1 MSTTCADAVT
11 RHTVTRRT
19 RAKLALSALLGL
31 ATPFAAADSIPLQM
45 LDPNLQATTY
55 IGVSAGLVQPIGIA
69 FIGAG
74 DALILEKG
82 SGQVKR
88 AINGVVQATPVLDLA
103 VNSASERGLL
113 AIALHPSFPRV
124 PWAYIRWT
132 ESSTGA
138 DTAVVSEVPQLGNRV
153 DRFIWNGS
161 TLVRD
166 FSFTTIRLRARQT
179 DNLPVPGHPEAVNTV
194 ERGNHNGGPLR
205 FGPDGKLYVFTGDL
219 GRRGQMQNLANGP
232 FLTPSFLDDTFGGPA
247 PDSAH
252 LSGVV
257 QRFNDDGSVPLD
269 NPFYGAGTA
278 IGGNVGNTLRT
289 VFSYGHRNGFGMAF
303 DPVGGFLWLTENSDD
318 AFSELNRVIP
328 GMNGGWIQAMGPLS
342 RLAQYKQIE
351 TTEFGSSL
359 QQTRW
364 PPTRIAYTSSLAR
377 SRMVMLPGATYVDPQ
392 FSWRYEVG
400 PSGTAFVRGSAL
412 GAEYD
417 GTLWIG
423 SSRPFAP
430 TGPTGGS
437 LYRLRLT
444 PDRLAVNTSADPR
457 LADKVADNL
466 TKFEATESESLL
478 IGRGFGVTPA
488 IEQGP
493 DGNLYVVSITDGVV
507 YRISRAT
514 TTLRRK

>member
-1 MSTTCADAVT
+1 M
-11 RHTVTRRT
+11 
-19 RAKLALSALLGL
+19 
-31 ATPFAAADSIPLQM
+31 ATPFATADTIPVAM
-45 LDPNLQATTY
+45 LDPNLQVTTY
-55 IGVSAGLVQPIGIA
+55 IGAGLVQPIGIA
-69 FIGAG
+69 FIGAN

-88 AINGVVQATPVLDLA
+88 AINGVLQGTPVLDLA

-113 AIALHPSFPRV
+113 AIALHPSFPVV
-124 PWAYIRWT
+124 PAVYIRWT
-132 ESSTGA
+132 QSSTGA
-138 DTAVVSEVPQLGNRV
+138 DTAVLSEVPQLGNRV
-153 DRFIWNGS
+153 DRFIWGNGRL
-161 TLVRD
+161 TLDPTFKTVFR
-166 FSFTTIRLRARQT
+166 RARQT
-179 DNLPVPGHPEAVNTV
+179 DNLPVPGHADAVNLV
-194 ERGNHNGGPLR
+194 ERGNHNGGPIR

-219 GRRGQMQNLANGP
+219 GRRGQMQNLATGP

-247 PDSAH
+247 PDAAH

-257 QRFNDDGSVPLD
+257 QRFNDDGSTPSD
-269 NPFYGAGTA
+269 NPFFAAGAS
-278 IGGNVGNTLRT
+278 IGGSVGPVVQT

-303 DPVGGFLWLTENSDD
+303 DPVGRFLWLTENSDD
-318 AFSELNRVIP
+318 AFSELNRVVP
-328 GMNGGWIQAMGPLS
+328 GMNGGWIQTMGPLA
-342 RLAQYKQIE
+342 RMAQFKQIE

-359 QQTRW
+359 QQVRY
-364 PPTRIAYTSSLAR
+364 PPTRIAYTPSLAR
-377 SRMVMLPGATYVDPQ
+377 SRMFMLPGATYVDPQ

-444 PDRLAVNTSADPR
+444 PDRLSVNVSADPR

-466 TKFEATESESLL
+466 TKFEPTESESLL
-478 IGRGFGVTPA
+478 IGRGFGVTPS

-514 TTLRRK
+514 AALRRK

>member
-1 MSTTCADAVT
+1 MAA
-11 RHTVTRRT
+11 
-19 RAKLALSALLGL
+19 
-31 ATPFAAADSIPLQM
+31 PFAAADSIPVQM
-45 LDPNLQATTY
+45 LDPNLQVTTF
-55 IGVSAGLVQPIGIA
+55 IGVGAGLVQPIGIA
-69 FIGAG
+69 FIGQN
-74 DALILEKG
+74 DAFILEKA
-82 SGQVKR
+82 SGQIKR
-88 AINGVVQATPVLDLA
+88 AIDGVIQPTPVLDLA

-113 AIALHPSFPRV
+113 SVALHPNFPATPLV
-124 PWAYIRWT
+124 YVRWT

-138 DTAVVSEVPQLGNRV
+138 DTAVISEVPLLGNRV

-161 TLVRD
+161 TLTMD
-166 FSFTTIRLRARQT
+166 PNFTTLRLRARQT
-179 DNLPVPGHPEAVNTV
+179 DNVPVPNHPGTANPGEN
-194 ERGNHNGGPLR
+194 GNHNGGPMR

-219 GRRGQMQNLANGP
+219 GRRSRMQNLPNGP
-232 FLTPSFLDDTFGGPA
+232 FLTAPLVDDTFGGPA

-257 QRFNDDGSVPLD
+257 MRLNDDGTTPAS
-269 NPFYGAGTA
+269 NPFFGAGAA
-278 IGGNVGNTLRT
+278 IGGEVGTGIQK

-303 DPVGGFLWLTENSDD
+303 DPRGGFLWLTENADD

-328 GMNGGWIQAMGPLS
+328 GMNGGWIQMMGPQS
-342 RLAQYKQIE
+342 RMAQFKQIE
-351 TTEFGSSL
+351 TTEFGSAL
-359 QQTRW
+359 QQRRF
-364 PPTRIAYTSSLAR
+364 PPTRLAYTASLAR
-377 SRMVMLPGATYVDPQ
+377 SRMYMLPGATYVDPQ

-400 PSGTAFVRGSAL
+400 PSGTAFIRDNSL
-412 GAEYD
+412 GAEYA

-444 PDRLAVNTSADPR
+444 SDRLSVDTSADAR

-466 TKFEATESESLL
+466 TKFDPTESESLL
-478 IGRGFGVTPA
+478 IGRGFGVTPS

-514 TTLRRK
+514 ATLRRK